1 MEKIE
6 YIYDF
11 ILKTKFEY
19 IMSEVL
25 RDIKIIEFAILSSDV
40 VYKTNVYV
48 RMKDKYAFDL
58 DKIGFSKAIQ
68 IMSENNN
75 IKNLSEES
83 VVRNSLSVLRRW
95 IIRCSG
101 YMCVKKIAE
110 ENVVEGID
118 LYMKRYA
125 ITDDV
130 VDMNTL
136 NDRLDN
142 IDEDILSCL
151 RSSI

>member
-1 MEKIE
+1 
-6 YIYDF
+6 
-11 ILKTKFEY
+11 
-19 IMSEVL
+19 
-25 RDIKIIEFAILSSDV
+25 
-40 VYKTNVYV
+40 
-48 RMKDKYAFDL
+48 
-58 DKIGFSKAIQ
+58 
-68 IMSENNN
+68 
-75 IKNLSEES
+75 
-83 VVRNSLSVLRRW
+83 
-95 IIRCSG
+95 
-101 YMCVKKIAE
+101 MCVKKIAE